1 MFKIG
6 FDVSTLY
13 EQFGISNR

>member
-13 EQFGISNR
+13 EQFSISNR

>member
-13 EQFGISNR
+13 QQFSISNR